1 MAEEVEFVE
10 YFAWNFCVRKVNKSG
25 KSTVH
30 LALFIHKAV
39 RSTALW
45 DKFFMQLIMF
55 NLVYGLDRFDQDLT
69 YCPC

>member
-39 RSTALW
+39 RATALW
-45 DKFFMQLIMF
+45 DDFLIYLIVKGCMSF
-55 NLVYGLDRFDQDLT
+55 G
-69 YCPC
+69 